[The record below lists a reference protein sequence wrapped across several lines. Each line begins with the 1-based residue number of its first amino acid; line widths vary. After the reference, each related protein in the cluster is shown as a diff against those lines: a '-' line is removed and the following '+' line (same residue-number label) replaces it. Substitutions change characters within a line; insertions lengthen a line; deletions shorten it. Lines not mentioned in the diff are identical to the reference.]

1 MPTYVY
7 ESINKNNSCKFC
19 AGGFEIEQGIK
30 EPALTKCP
38 ECGAPVRRI
47 ITGVNI
53 STATS
58 TKTLLSDK
66 NIKKHGFTKLVNE
79 GNGKFRKI

>member
-1 MPTYVY
+1 MPTYIY
-7 ESINKNNSCKFC
+7 ENVDKAKSCKIC
-19 AGGFEIEQGIK
+19 AEGFEIEQGIK

-38 ECGAPVRRI
+38 ECGSPIRRI
-47 ITGVNI
+47 ITSVNI
-53 STATS
+53 STAKS
-58 TKTLLSDK
+58 SKEILSDK